1 MKITLTVIMLAFI
14 SLAHAQHHETRK
26 IGNISGISV
35 ASGIQTKFIKSS
47 KNEVVVDVSRQDLL
61 NKIETVVKG
70 GNLQIR
76 VKRGSNIR
84 GNNSLKVTVYSN
96 SSIESIAVSSA
107 GTLEILDPIS
117 VNNFSA
123 DMSSAGKLKTGKV
136 EATSSE
142 INLSSAGKMSGELKT
157 EKLAI
162 NASSSGELTLSGMA
176 KQTTVNMSSNGKAFL
191 QSFKT
196 SNLTVNGSSGAGLK
210 INVSNELTANVSSGA
225 KVEYSG
231 NPKSK
236 SVNHSSGGSVS
247 QL

>member
-14 SLAHAQHHETRK
+14 TMAHAQHHETRK

-35 ASGIQTKFIKSS
+35 ASGIQAKFIKSS

-61 NKIETVVKG
+61 DKIETDVRG
-70 GNLQIR
+70 GNLKIQ

-84 GNNSLKVTVYSN
+84 NANTLKVTVYSN
-96 SSIESIAVSSA
+96 STINSIAISSA
-107 GTLEILDPIS
+107 GSLEILDPIS
-117 VNNFSA
+117 VNNFNA
-123 DMSSAGKLKTGKV
+123 DLSSSGKLKTGKV

-142 INLSSAGKMSGELKT
+142 INLSSAGKMTGELKT

-162 NASSSGELTLSGMA
+162 NASSSGELTLSGLA
-176 KQTTVNMSSNGKAFL
+176 KHTTVNMSSNGKAFL
-191 QSFKT
+191 QNLKT
-196 SNLTVNGSSGAGLK
+196 TNLTVNGSSGAGLK
-210 INVSNELTANVSSGA
+210 INVSNELNANVSSGA

>member
-1 MKITLTVIMLAFI
+1 MKITLTVIMLAFMTM
-14 SLAHAQHHETRK
+14 AHAQHHETRK

-35 ASGIQTKFIKSS
+35 ASGIQAKFIKSS

-61 NKIETVVKG
+61 NKIVTEVRG
-70 GNLQIR
+70 GNLKIQ

-84 GNNSLKVTVYSN
+84 NANSLKVTVYSN
-96 SSIESIAVSSA
+96 STINSIAISSA
-107 GTLEILDPIS
+107 GSLEILDPIS
-117 VNNFSA
+117 VNNFNA
-123 DMSSAGKLKTGKV
+123 DLSSAGKLKTGKV

-142 INLSSAGKMSGELKT
+142 INLSSAGKMSGDLKT

-162 NASSSGELTLSGMA
+162 NTSSSGELTLSGLA

-191 QSFKT
+191 QNLKT
-196 SNLTVNGSSGAGLK
+196 TNLTVNGSSGAGLK
-210 INVSNELTANVSSGA
+210 INVSNELNANVSSGA

>member
-14 SLAHAQHHETRK
+14 TMAHAQHHETRK

-35 ASGIQTKFIKSS
+35 ASGIQAKFIKSS

-61 NKIETVVKG
+61 DKIETDVRG
-70 GNLQIR
+70 GNLKIQ

-84 GNNSLKVTVYSN
+84 NANTLKVTVYSN
-96 SSIESIAVSSA
+96 STINSIAISSA
-107 GTLEILDPIS
+107 GSLEILDPIS
-117 VNNFSA
+117 VNNFNA
-123 DMSSAGKLKTGKV
+123 DLSSSGKLKTGKV

-162 NASSSGELTLSGMA
+162 NASSSGELTLSGLA

-191 QSFKT
+191 QNLKT
-196 SNLTVNGSSGAGLK
+196 TNLTVNGSSGAALK
-210 INVSNELTANVSSGA
+210 INVSNELNANVSSGA

>member
-1 MKITLTVIMLAFI
+1 MLAFI
-14 SLAHAQHHETRK
+14 TMAHAQHHETRK

-35 ASGIQTKFIKSS
+35 ASGIQAKFIKSS

-61 NKIETVVKG
+61 DKIETDVRG
-70 GNLQIR
+70 GNLKIQ

-84 GNNSLKVTVYSN
+84 NANTLKVTVYSN
-96 SSIESIAVSSA
+96 STINSIAISSA
-107 GTLEILDPIS
+107 GSLEILDPIS
-117 VNNFSA
+117 VNNFNA
-123 DMSSAGKLKTGKV
+123 DLSSSGKLKTGKV

-162 NASSSGELTLSGMA
+162 NASSSGELTLSGLA

-191 QSFKT
+191 QNLKT
-196 SNLTVNGSSGAGLK
+196 TNLTVNGSSGAALK
-210 INVSNELTANVSSGA
+210 INVSNELNANVSSGA

>member
-14 SLAHAQHHETRK
+14 TMAHAQHHETRK

-35 ASGIQTKFIKSS
+35 ASGIQAKFIKSS

-61 NKIETVVKG
+61 DKIETDVRG
-70 GNLQIR
+70 GNLKIQ

-84 GNNSLKVTVYSN
+84 NANTLKVTVYSN
-96 SSIESIAVSSA
+96 STINSIAISSA
-107 GTLEILDPIS
+107 GSLEILDPIS
-117 VNNFSA
+117 VNNFNA
-123 DMSSAGKLKTGKV
+123 DLSSSGKLKTGKV

-142 INLSSAGKMSGELKT
+142 INLSSAGKMTGELKT

-162 NASSSGELTLSGMA
+162 NASSSGELTLSGLA

-191 QSFKT
+191 QNLKT
-196 SNLTVNGSSGAGLK
+196 TNLTVNGSSGAGLK
-210 INVSNELTANVSSGA
+210 INVSNELNANVSSGA